1 MQTIDNDVL
10 PWHEQRLVGL
20 DKLLNGGPI
29 SRSSLLQRYR
39 LFHFT
44 CIFPPSLNLVRN
56 GQLELGIF
64 LWLALERPLPEDP
77 KLMLVDGKLVREL
90 LDFFKILLFLVLE
103 LLIFEL
109 LLDQLLVGSLGS
121 NALILYLFFQF
132 NNLCIFL
139 LVTILRS
146 LDCSRSE

>member
-1 MQTIDNDVL
+1 
-10 PWHEQRLVGL
+10 
-20 DKLLNGGPI
+20 
-29 SRSSLLQRYR
+29 
-39 LFHFT
+39 
-44 CIFPPSLNLVRN
+44 
-56 GQLELGIF
+56 
-64 LWLALERPLPEDP
+64 
-77 KLMLVDGKLVREL
+77 MLVDGKLVREL
-90 LDFFKILLFLVLE
+90 FDFFKILLFLVLE

-146 LDCSRSE
+146 LDCSGRGGLLLRTHYPLTLDLVARLD